1 MKLKFWKI
9 LPIFIISFLSAQS
22 FNQYFQL
29 IEEGRIQE
37 VQDQLPELR
46 SKYPYNPDIAFL
58 QILMN
63 IDGDASIVEF
73 RQFIEKFPDSEY
85 TDDAE
90 MKIGEYMYAR
100 GLYSQATQQLKKIPL
115 NYKNSN
121 HLQRSVDLL
130 VSSFKATGEID
141 SAKYYVSRIKSQNS
155 ELRVDQYGLDL
166 KLPKFSLKKLIGI
179 DEGKTKASL
188 RKNVPQPWIVQ
199 LGAFRKYDNAKRLK
213 NMIKSAGYPIEIVEV
228 MSNGKRLHAVRVVRF
243 KTTEEA
249 NKVGRN
255 IKAQYGVNYR
265 VLKRPK

>member
-121 HLQRSVDLL
+121 H
-130 VSSFKATGEID
+130 
-141 SAKYYVSRIKSQNS
+141 Y
-155 ELRVDQYGLDL
+155 
-166 KLPKFSLKKLIGI
+166 
-179 DEGKTKASL
+179 
-188 RKNVPQPWIVQ
+188 NV
-199 LGAFRKYDNAKRLK
+199 R
-213 NMIKSAGYPIEIVEV
+213 
-228 MSNGKRLHAVRVVRF
+228 
-243 KTTEEA
+243 
-249 NKVGRN
+249 
-255 IKAQYGVNYR
+255 
-265 VLKRPK
+265 